1 MQIIGFSPF
10 GYEGSL
16 VAVEVDLRRGIPA
29 VDLVGLADN
38 AVKEAR
44 ERMRAAIRNSG
55 FDFPPERVLIS
66 LSPADVK
73 KEGAGFDLA
82 IALAVLAAHK
92 QNKEEGSIG
101 PQTPVL
107 VIGELEL
114 SGKVRPVRGVHCA
127 VSAALENG
135 IRYCIIPEEN
145 AVEAG
150 VFSDMAVFTVKDLTE
165 AWHEYMRV
173 VSVCAEEAGANATG
187 VQGASG
193 AGADG
198 SDGADA
204 VHVGAAAVFG
214 DTRDSGGNETA
225 ASSAGGTNT
234 KTGFVTGTV
243 HAGNSTNAAA
253 GRKISL
259 FSRSDTVEFAPVE
272 ENEDFASV
280 SGQKELVRA
289 LQIAA
294 AGGHNCMVFGPPG
307 CGKTLAIHRFP
318 SLLPLLSGKDAA
330 EVTRIYSI
338 AGLLPRDVQLIRKP
352 PFRIPHQGASLEG
365 MIGGGVSCSPG
376 EVSLA
381 HNGVLFLDEA
391 AEFRTSVLQ
400 SLRVPIENGSVTL
413 SRAGRHTVFP
423 ARFQLLVA
431 TNPCPCGNYGSPDK
445 VCLCSVKAVE
455 QYWKKFSSP
464 LMDRIDIRCPVFGN
478 AASLVNDRAGTGGQS
493 GVSEH
498 GGRAEPSENSG
509 RGELE
514 KLNNCNSGAPSMPES
529 VSSAELRKD
538 IARAVKTQFKRQGK
552 KNSMLS
558 PEEIQYYCKLS
569 PDCRKFLTEAVAK
582 YDFSARAVH
591 SCMKVARTIADMAGS
606 FNIREQDLAEA
617 VSFRKNEGS
626 IDICFASM

>member
-82 IALAVLAAHK
+82 IALAVLAAHQ
-92 QNKEEGSIG
+92 QNKEEGSSG

-173 VSVCAEEAGANATG
+173 VSVCAEEASRTGLGDGTAAIGGKQSSGGKENAASGVTSKTDANA
-187 VQGASG
+187 
-193 AGADG
+193 
-198 SDGADA
+198 
-204 VHVGAAAVFG
+204 
-214 DTRDSGGNETA
+214 
-225 ASSAGGTNT
+225 
-234 KTGFVTGTV
+234 GFVTGTV
-243 HAGNSTNAAA
+243 HAGNGIGSDVAGNAPA
-253 GRKISL
+253 GKKISL
-259 FSRSDTVEFAPVE
+259 FSRSETVEFAPVE

-280 SGQKELVRA
+280 SGQRELVRA

-445 VCLCSVKAVE
+445 VCMCSVKAVE

-478 AASLVNDRAGTGGQS
+478 AASLVKERASGDKLYARASQGADAASNGLAGQIRAERESERAGLSEQS
-493 GVSEH
+493 GRNDCV
-498 GGRAEPSENSG
+498 PS
-509 RGELE
+509 L
-514 KLNNCNSGAPSMPES
+514 PDS

-538 IARAVKTQFKRQGK
+538 IARAVKTQYKRQGK

-558 PEEIQYYCKLS
+558 PEEIQYYCRLS
-569 PDCRKFLTEAVAK
+569 ADCRKFLSEAVTK

-606 FNIREQDLAEA
+606 FSIREQDLAEA
-617 VSFRKNEGS
+617 VSLRKNEGS
-626 IDICFASM
+626 LDICFASM

>member
-16 VAVEVDLRRGIPA
+16 VTVEVDLRRGIPA

-55 FDFPPERVLIS
+55 FEFPPERVLIS

-82 IALAVLAAHK
+82 IALAVLDAQHESGASHASGVAAATSSGGAPVPVPTS
-92 QNKEEGSIG
+92 GSALPGNNSADCQI
-101 PQTPVL
+101 L
-107 VIGELEL
+107 VMGELEL
-114 SGKVRPVRGVHCA
+114 SGKIRPVRGVHCA
-127 VSAALENG
+127 VSSALENG

-150 VFSDMAVFTVKDLTE
+150 AFAEMTVSTVKDLTE
-165 AWHEYMRV
+165 ARYEYIRIA
-173 VSVCAEEAGANATG
+173 AESSEKE
-187 VQGASG
+187 S
-193 AGADG
+193 
-198 SDGADA
+198 
-204 VHVGAAAVFG
+204 
-214 DTRDSGGNETA
+214 NEVEKQPPA
-225 ASSAGGTNT
+225 KSRLFSSAED
-234 KTGFVTGTV
+234 
-243 HAGNSTNAAA
+243 
-253 GRKISL
+253 I
-259 FSRSDTVEFAPVE
+259 EFAPITE
-272 ENEDFASV
+272 EEDFAFV
-280 SGQKELVRA
+280 SGQKGLVRA
-289 LQIAA
+289 LQVAA

-307 CGKTLAIHRFP
+307 CGKTLALQRFP

-338 AGLLPRDVQLIRKP
+338 AGLLPPDVQLVRTP

-365 MIGGGVSCSPG
+365 MVGGGIGCRPG
-376 EVSLA
+376 EISLA

-391 AEFRTSVLQ
+391 AEFRSSVLQ
-400 SLRVPIENGSVTL
+400 SLRVPMENGTITL

-423 ARFQLLVA
+423 AQFQLLIA

-445 VCLCSVKAVE
+445 ICLCSQKSVD

-464 LMDRIDIRCPVFGN
+464 LLDRVDIRFPVFGN
-478 AASLVNDRAGTGGQS
+478 AVSLVKSRD
-493 GVSEH
+493 EI
-498 GGRAEPSENSG
+498 NSH
-509 RGELE
+509 
-514 KLNNCNSGAPSMPES
+514 ES

-538 IARAVKTQFKRQGK
+538 IARAVKIQLERQGK
-552 KNSMLS
+552 KNSRLL

-569 PDCRKFLTEAVAK
+569 AECKDILAKAVEK
-582 YDFSARAVH
+582 NDFSARAVH
-591 SCMKVARTIADMAGS
+591 SCMKLARTIADMAGS
-606 FNIREQDLAEA
+606 FDIREQDLEEA
-617 VSFRKNEGS
+617 IGLRKTEGS

>member
-16 VAVEVDLRRGIPA
+16 VTVEVDLRRGIPA

-55 FDFPPERVLIS
+55 LVFPPERVLIS

-82 IALAVLAAHK
+82 IALAVLAA
-92 QNKEEGSIG
+92 QQENKDANCYMPGI
-101 PQTPVL
+101 PIL

-114 SGKVRPVRGVHCA
+114 SGKIRPVRGVHCA

-135 IRYCIIPEEN
+135 IQYCMIPEEN

-150 VFSDMAVFTVKDLTE
+150 AFPDMSVFTVSNLAE
-165 AWHEYMRV
+165 AWHEYMRI
-173 VSVCAEEAGANATG
+173 VSNDAEQNSLGKTSETEKSETSTKKAN
-187 VQGASG
+187 
-193 AGADG
+193 
-198 SDGADA
+198 
-204 VHVGAAAVFG
+204 F
-214 DTRDSGGNETA
+214 
-225 ASSAGGTNT
+225 
-234 KTGFVTGTV
+234 
-243 HAGNSTNAAA
+243 
-253 GRKISL
+253 
-259 FSRSDTVEFAPVE
+259 FSQNDTVEFGPVIE
-272 ENEDFASV
+272 EEDFAYV

-307 CGKTLAIHRFP
+307 CGKTLAMHRFP

-338 AGLLPRDVQLIRKP
+338 AGLLPHDVQLIRKP

-365 MIGGGVSCSPG
+365 MIGGGIGCSPG

-400 SLRVPIENGSVTL
+400 ALRVPIENGSVTL

-423 ARFQLLVA
+423 AKFQLLVA
-431 TNPCPCGNYGSPDK
+431 TNPCPCGNFGSPDK
-445 VCLCSVKAVE
+445 ICVCSVRAVE

-464 LMDRIDIRCPVFGN
+464 LMDRIDIRCPVMGN
-478 AASLVNDRAGTGGQS
+478 ASSLVNGRTERTAGDTSDKRSVNYGCNEHAERRAGDAAQNRTASDKNAGLFD
-493 GVSEH
+493 VHDAE
-498 GGRAEPSENSG
+498 RADA
-509 RGELE
+509 RG
-514 KLNNCNSGAPSMPES
+514 

-538 IARAVKTQFKRQGK
+538 IGRAVAIQLKRQGK
-552 KNSMLS
+552 KNSRLS

-569 PDCRKFLTEAVAK
+569 SGCQKLLAEAVEK

-606 FNIREQDLAEA
+606 FNIREQDLKEA
-617 VSFRKNEGS
+617 VSLRKNEGS
-626 IDICFASM
+626 IEICFASM

>member
-1 MQIIGFSPF
+1 MFQESSISICTQDFLFMQIIGFSPF

-82 IALAVLAAHK
+82 IALAVLAAH
-92 QNKEEGSIG
+92 QHNKEEGSIG
-101 PQTPVL
+101 PRTPVL

-150 VFSDMAVFTVKDLTE
+150 VFSDMSVFTVKDLTE

-173 VSVCAEEAGANATG
+173 VSVCAEEASCAG
-187 VQGASG
+187 SG
-193 AGADG
+193 DG
-198 SDGADA
+198 T
-204 VHVGAAAVFG
+204 AVFG
-214 DTRDSGGNETA
+214 GTRDSGA
-225 ASSAGGTNT
+225 
-234 KTGFVTGTV
+234 
-243 HAGNSTNAAA
+243 NAAA
-253 GRKISL
+253 RKKISL
-259 FSRSDTVEFAPVE
+259 FSQSDTVEFAPVE

-294 AGGHNCMVFGPPG
+294 AGGHNCMIFGPPG

-423 ARFQLLVA
+423 ARFQLLLA

-478 AASLVNDRAGTGGQS
+478 AASLVNERTGRDSCNECNGD
-493 GVSEH
+493 V
-498 GGRAEPSENSG
+498 PSFSD
-509 RGELE
+509 
-514 KLNNCNSGAPSMPES
+514 S

-538 IARAVKTQFKRQGK
+538 IERAVKTQLKRQGK

-569 PDCRKFLTEAVAK
+569 ADSRKFLTEAVTK

-606 FNIREQDLAEA
+606 FSIREQDLAEA
-617 VSFRKNEGS
+617 VAFRKNEGS

>member
-1 MQIIGFSPF
+1 MEDSLCMQIIGFSPF

-16 VAVEVDLRRGIPA
+16 VTVEVDLRRGIPA

-55 FDFPPERVLIS
+55 LVFPPERVLIS

-82 IALAVLAAHK
+82 IALAVLAA
-92 QNKEEGSIG
+92 QQENKDGNCVVPEF
-101 PQTPVL
+101 PVL
-107 VIGELEL
+107 VVGELEL

-127 VSAALENG
+127 VSAALEHG

-150 VFSDMAVFTVKDLTE
+150 VFTEMSVFKVRDLAE

-173 VSVCAEEAGANATG
+173 FFECAEKGKGGGQSGLSDKCDKG
-187 VQGASG
+187 V
-193 AGADG
+193 ADG
-198 SDGADA
+198 KTEVVVDSDNADA
-204 VHVGAAAVFG
+204 CGVNGAVYAG
-214 DTRDSGGNETA
+214 
-225 ASSAGGTNT
+225 SSSPQ
-234 KTGFVTGTV
+234 KKV
-243 HAGNSTNAAA
+243 
-253 GRKISL
+253 SL
-259 FSRSDTVEFAPVE
+259 FTRSDVVEFAPVAE
-272 ENEDFASV
+272 EEDFACV
-280 SGQKELVRA
+280 SGQPKLVRA

-318 SLLPLLSGKDAA
+318 SLLPMLSGKDAA

-338 AGLLPRDVQLIRKP
+338 AGLLPRDVQLIRKA

-365 MIGGGVSCSPG
+365 MIGGGIGCSPG

-400 SLRVPIENGSVTL
+400 ALRVPIEKGSVTL

-431 TNPCPCGNYGSPDK
+431 TNPCPCGNFGSPDK
-445 VCLCSVKAVE
+445 ICVCSVKAVE

-464 LMDRIDIRCPVFGN
+464 LMDRIDIRCPVVGN
-478 AASLVNDRAGTGGQS
+478 AVSLVNGRDECGNRI
-493 GVSEH
+493 E
-498 GGRAEPSENSG
+498 RAERDKAYERDERTDHAKCSG
-509 RGELE
+509 RTDAHG
-514 KLNNCNSGAPSMPES
+514 

-538 IARAVKTQFKRQGK
+538 IGRAVEIQLKRQGK
-552 KNSMLS
+552 KNSLLT

-569 PDCRKFLTEAVAK
+569 ALCRQLMTEAVEK

-606 FNIREQDLAEA
+606 FSIREQDIEEA
-617 VSFRKNEGS
+617 VFFRKNEGS

>member
-44 ERMRAAIRNSG
+44 ERMRAAIRNCG
-55 FDFPPERVLIS
+55 FDFPLERVLIS

-82 IALAVLAAHK
+82 IALAVLAAQQQSK
-92 QNKEEGSIG
+92 DGGDGDLK
-101 PQTPVL
+101 TPVL

-114 SGKVRPVRGVHCA
+114 SGKVRPVKGVHCA

-150 VFSDMAVFTVKDLTE
+150 VFSDMAVYTVKDLTE

-173 VSVCAEEAGANATG
+173 LSECAEKKAGCETG
-187 VQGASG
+187 NVG
-193 AGADG
+193 
-198 SDGADA
+198 A
-204 VHVGAAAVFG
+204 VHEGAESV
-214 DTRDSGGNETA
+214 N
-225 ASSAGGTNT
+225 AGI
-234 KTGFVTGTV
+234 V
-243 HAGNSTNAAA
+243 HAGNAPAA
-253 GRKISL
+253 KKVSL
-259 FSRSDTVEFAPVE
+259 FARSDTVEFAPVAE
-272 ENEDFASV
+272 EEDFACV
-280 SGQKELVRA
+280 SGQHELVRA

-307 CGKTLAIHRFP
+307 CGKTLAMHRFP

-365 MIGGGVSCSPG
+365 MIGGGIGCSPG

-400 SLRVPIENGSVTL
+400 ALRVPIENGSVTL

-423 ARFQLLVA
+423 AQFQLLVA

-445 VCLCSVKAVE
+445 VCMCSVKAVE

-464 LMDRIDIRCPVFGN
+464 LMDRIDIRCPVVGN
-478 AASLVNDRAGTGGQS
+478 AVTLVKGRDECASARDGIAGRS
-493 GVSEH
+493 SEH
-498 GGRAEPSENSG
+498 GIPSD
-509 RGELE
+509 
-514 KLNNCNSGAPSMPES
+514 S

-538 IARAVKTQFKRQGK
+538 IARAVEIQFKRQGK
-552 KNSMLS
+552 KNSHLS
-558 PEEIQYYCKLS
+558 PEEIQYFCKLS
-569 PDCRKFLTEAVAK
+569 SGCRKFMAESVEK

-606 FNIREQDLAEA
+606 FSIREQDLAEA
-617 VSFRKNEGS
+617 VSLRKNEGS
-626 IDICFASM
+626 LDICFASM

>member
-1 MQIIGFSPF
+1 MLMFLIYFCTEDILFMQIVGFSPF

-92 QNKEEGSIG
+92 QNKEEGSSG

-173 VSVCAEEAGANATG
+173 VSVCAEEAGGGTGANA
-187 VQGASG
+187 
-193 AGADG
+193 G
-198 SDGADA
+198 SVGDA
-204 VHVGAAAVFG
+204 VRVGAAAATSGGAVSG
-214 DTRDSGGNETA
+214 DTRGSD
-225 ASSAGGTNT
+225 
-234 KTGFVTGTV
+234 
-243 HAGNSTNAAA
+243 

-352 PFRIPHQGASLEG
+352 PFS
-365 MIGGGVSCSPG
+365 
-376 EVSLA
+376 
-381 HNGVLFLDEA
+381 
-391 AEFRTSVLQ
+391 
-400 SLRVPIENGSVTL
+400 
-413 SRAGRHTVFP
+413 
-423 ARFQLLVA
+423 
-431 TNPCPCGNYGSPDK
+431 
-445 VCLCSVKAVE
+445 
-455 QYWKKFSSP
+455 
-464 LMDRIDIRCPVFGN
+464 
-478 AASLVNDRAGTGGQS
+478 
-493 GVSEH
+493 
-498 GGRAEPSENSG
+498 
-509 RGELE
+509 
-514 KLNNCNSGAPSMPES
+514 
-529 VSSAELRKD
+529 
-538 IARAVKTQFKRQGK
+538 
-552 KNSMLS
+552 
-558 PEEIQYYCKLS
+558 
-569 PDCRKFLTEAVAK
+569 
-582 YDFSARAVH
+582 
-591 SCMKVARTIADMAGS
+591 
-606 FNIREQDLAEA
+606 
-617 VSFRKNEGS
+617 
-626 IDICFASM
+626 